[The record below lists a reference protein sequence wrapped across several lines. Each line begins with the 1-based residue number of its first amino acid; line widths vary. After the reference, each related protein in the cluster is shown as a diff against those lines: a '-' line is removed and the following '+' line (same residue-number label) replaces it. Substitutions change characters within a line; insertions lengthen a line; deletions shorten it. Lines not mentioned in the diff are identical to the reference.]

1 MNSEFDYKA
10 ELERFESGELTDHST
25 IRKVLDHLRGLR
37 CEECDIASW
46 NGKPLTLLVD
56 YINGLK
62 KDNSPGNLW
71 LICPNCQSQK
81 V

>member
-1 MNSEFDYKA
+1 MNSEFDYDA
-10 ELERFESGELTDHST
+10 ELKKFERGELTEHST

-56 YINGLK
+56 FINGLEN
-62 KDNSPGNLW
+62 DNSPENLR
-71 LICPNCQSQK
+71 LICSNCQSQK